1 MAKKVFSII
10 IALTLILILAL
21 GITACTPA
29 DTADQQNQNSNT
41 EVDGSSNNSDVSDS
55 NQEKTLVTISQV
67 ASDQLKNMISDGDYS
82 EEVFLRVEPVRG
94 GGWGG
99 PRFQVV
105 LDESTDENDT
115 IIEYDGIRIVYKLQ
129 YESYVLNTVIDYSNK
144 IFDKGFILRNQ
155 PPSDC

>member
-1 MAKKVFSII
+1 MAKKIFSII
-10 IALTLILILAL
+10 TSLTLILILAL
-21 GITACTPA
+21 GITACSPA
-29 DTADQQNQNSNT
+29 DTANQQNQNSNT

-55 NQEKTLVTISQV
+55 NPEKTLVTISQA

-105 LDESTDENDT
+105 LDESIDEDDT
-115 IIEYDGIRIVYKLQ
+115 LIEYDGLRIVYQTQHEK
-129 YESYVLNTVIDYSNK
+129 YILNTEIDYSERFLN
-144 IFDKGFILRNQ
+144 KGFILRNQ

>member
-94 GGWGG
+94 GG
-99 PRFQVV
+99 
-105 LDESTDENDT
+105 
-115 IIEYDGIRIVYKLQ
+115 
-129 YESYVLNTVIDYSNK
+129 
-144 IFDKGFILRNQ
+144 
-155 PPSDC
+155 